1 MNNNKNRKSTEKDYS
16 NESSDLKEQR
26 FQNYFHNM
34 FSSFKNFKNFEKKKK
49 IKSSFTSELINY
61 KNANGHQK
69 KSYIKKN
76 LESSINLSK
85 NNFCGSFL
93 FPDYVFISGATI
105 LSELKSKGAERTI
118 KKHFSKDIPRANF
131 LKNKNH
137 FKSYSVNKNG
147 GSNIKS
153 KYFELVNS
161 NISRINNL
169 TSFKKNKTKNCPN
182 TLKYHDKYNKTFLNY
197 FNNNTLKAKMAKNS
211 YFKFNTLNDKIS
223 KNSRCYLYNKSKQ
236 TFYGSTNNNS
246 RTYLNSSTSCS
257 SKTLKYSRRF

>member
-1 MNNNKNRKSTEKDYS
+1 MISNTLSNQNK
-16 NESSDLKEQR
+16 
-26 FQNYFHNM
+26 
-34 FSSFKNFKNFEKKKK
+34 
-49 IKSSFTSELINY
+49 
-61 KNANGHQK
+61 
-69 KSYIKKN
+69 
-76 LESSINLSK
+76 INLLQKSP
-85 NNFCGSFL
+85 NLIFL
-93 FPDYVFISGATI
+93 SDYNQTYVSWHFDLARRFAIYKS
-105 LSELKSKGAERTI
+105 LKS
-118 KKHFSKDIPRANF
+118 
-131 LKNKNH
+131 NKS
-137 FKSYSVNKNG
+137 FEQ
-147 GSNIKS
+147 S

-246 RTYLNSSTSCS
+246 RTYLDSSTSCS